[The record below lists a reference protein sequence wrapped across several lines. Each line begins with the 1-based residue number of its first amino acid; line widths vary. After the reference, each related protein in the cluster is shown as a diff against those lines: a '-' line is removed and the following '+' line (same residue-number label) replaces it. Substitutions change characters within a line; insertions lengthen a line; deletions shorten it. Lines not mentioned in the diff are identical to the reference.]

1 LNLPTMHML
10 GRNPGT
16 LWQAAC
22 AAAVALALAGCGGAS
37 APAADSVPQ
46 AQAQAPKL
54 FATSVISSFGATLAS
69 GIITVDSGAGL
80 VFKVRQTTGDIISIK
95 YNGGP
100 ELQGQT
106 KYSHISSGIGAA
118 TTFVVADG
126 VAKLTLSTPTLT
138 HYLLV
143 RAGENNIYM
152 GTYVT
157 AEPTVGELRWITRL
171 NAAVFTNVPEP
182 SKISETTRTI
192 ESQDVFDM
200 PNGETR
206 SKYYGNQ
213 RAIDLAVRGVTGA
226 GVGAYMVY
234 GNRETSSGGPFYN
247 DIQNQSG
254 GDTEV
259 YNYMNSGHNQ
269 AEAWRMGF
277 HGPYALMFT
286 GGEAPAVPDM
296 GWMETQNLLG
306 FVAKAGRGSVTGA
319 GLTGMNPA
327 YPYTVAFSNATAQYW
342 AKADPVTGA
351 FTSPDMK
358 PGTYAMTVYKA
369 EYAVATDSVTV
380 AAGASAAL
388 PSRSVLNDPSN
399 VVPLWRIGDW
409 DGTPN
414 EFANGP
420 RLRNMHPQDV
430 RQSPWVM
437 ADYVVGTSVAALEFS
452 PYQWKDIN
460 GNITIRF
467 NLRKSQIAPL
477 TLRAGITVA
486 QSGGR
491 PKAQVNGWVSGNP
504 AASTQAAGR
513 SFTLGSYRGN
523 NTMYTFN
530 IPATELVVGENVITL
545 SAISGSA
552 GAQYLSPS
560 YAYDAVD
567 LIKTP

>member
-1 LNLPTMHML
+1 MNHPNLR
-10 GRNPGT
+10 RNQ
-16 LWQAAC
+16 WQALC
-22 AAAVALALAGCGGAS
+22 TMAVTLVVAAGCGGVSDTAQ
-37 APAADSVPQ
+37 PQ
-46 AQAQAPKL
+46 AQATKL
-54 FATSVISSFGATLAS
+54 LATSVVSSSFGATLAS

-80 VFKVRQTTGDIISIK
+80 VFKVRQTSGDIISIK

-106 KYSHISSGIGAA
+106 KFSHISSGLGAP
-118 TTFVVADG
+118 TTFVVSNG
-126 VAKLTLSTPTLT
+126 VAKLTLTTSTLT

-143 RAGENNIYM
+143 REGENNIYM

-157 AEPTVGELRWITRL
+157 AEPGVGELRWITRL
-171 NAAVFTNVPEP
+171 SGSVFTSVPEE
-182 SKISETTRTI
+182 SNNKNNTGAI
-192 ESQDVFDM
+192 ESSDVFGLA
-200 PNGETR
+200 NGETR
-206 SKYYGNQ
+206 SKYFGNQ

-234 GNRETSSGGPFYN
+234 GSRESSSGGPFYN

-254 GDTEV
+254 GDQEV

-269 AEAWRMGF
+269 TEAWRMGF

-286 GGEAPAVPDM
+286 AGEVPAIPDM
-296 GWMETQNLLG
+296 AWMEGQNLLG
-306 FVAKAGRGSVTGA
+306 WVPKAGRGSVAGA
-319 GLTGMNPA
+319 GLTGMSAA

-342 AKADPVTGA
+342 AKADPVTGS

-358 PGTYAMTVYKA
+358 PGTYTMTVYKA
-369 EYAVATDSVTV
+369 EYAVLTESVAVTAGGNTAI
-380 AAGASAAL
+380 AA
-388 PSRSVLNDPSN
+388 RSVLNDPSN
-399 VVPLWRIGDW
+399 VAPLWRIGDW

-430 RQSPWVM
+430 RHSPWVM
-437 ADYVVGTSVAALEFS
+437 ADYIVGTSTPATDFS
-452 PYQWKDIN
+452 PYQWKDVN
-460 GNITIRF
+460 GNVTIKF

-504 AASTQAAGR
+504 AASSQPASR
-513 SFTLGSYRGN
+513 SITLGSFRGN

-530 IPATELVVGENVITL
+530 IPVTELVVGENTITL
-545 SAISGSA
+545 SAISGSS
-552 GAQYLSPS
+552 GTQYLSPA

>member
-1 LNLPTMHML
+1 MNNRTQ
-10 GRNPGT
+10 
-16 LWQAAC
+16 WQSIC
-22 AAAVALALAGCGGAS
+22 AAAVALVAAAGCGGPGNTAS
-37 APAADSVPQ
+37 TAAPQTQPT
-46 AQAQAPKL
+46 KL
-54 FATSVISSFGATLAS
+54 LASLVTSSFGATLAS

-80 VFKVRQTTGDIISIK
+80 VFKVRQTSGDIISIK

-106 KYSHISSGIGAA
+106 KFSHISSGIGAP
-118 TTFVVADG
+118 TTFIVANG
-126 VAKLTLSTPTLT
+126 VARLTLTTPTLT

-143 RAGENNIYM
+143 RQGENNIYM

-171 NAAVFTNVPEP
+171 NSTVLTNVPEP
-182 SKISETTRTI
+182 SNNKNNTGAI
-192 ESQDVFDM
+192 ESQDVFGLA
-200 PNGETR
+200 NGESR
-206 SKYYGNQ
+206 SKYFGNQ

-226 GVGAYMVY
+226 GVGAFMVY

-254 GDTEV
+254 GDQEV

-269 AEAWRMGF
+269 TEAWRMGF

-286 GGEAPAVPDM
+286 SGETPAIPDM
-296 GWMETQNLLG
+296 SWMEGQNLLG
-306 FVAKAGRGSVTGA
+306 WVPKAGRGSVAGA
-319 GLTGMNPA
+319 GLTGMSAA
-327 YPYTVAFSNATAQYW
+327 YPYTVAFSNAAAQYW
-342 AKADPVTGA
+342 AKADPVTGS

-358 PGTYAMTVYKA
+358 PGTYTMTVYKA
-369 EYAVATDSVTV
+369 EYAVLAESVTV
-380 AAGASAAL
+380 TAGGNTTL
-388 PSRSVLNDPSN
+388 GSRSVLADPSN

-420 RLRNMHPQDV
+420 RLRDMHPSDV

-437 ADYVVGTSVAALEFS
+437 ADYMVGSSIPATDFS
-452 PYQWKDIN
+452 PYQWKDVN
-460 GNITIRF
+460 GNVTIKF
-467 NLRKSQIAPL
+467 NLRKSQIGPL

-491 PKAQVNGWVSGNP
+491 PKAQVNGWVSANP
-504 AASTQAAGR
+504 AASSQPASR
-513 SFTLGSYRGN
+513 SITLGSFRGN

-530 IPATELVVGENVITL
+530 IPATELVVGENTITL

-552 GAQYLSPS
+552 GVQYLSPA

>member
-1 LNLPTMHML
+1 MNFHTMHPF
-10 GRNPGT
+10 GSNN
-16 LWQAAC
+16 WQAAC
-22 AAAVALALAGCGGAS
+22 AAAVALVLGGCGGAS
-37 APAADSVPQ
+37 SPVSNATPQ

-54 FATSVISSFGATLAS
+54 FATLVTSSFGATVAS

-95 YNGGP
+95 LNGGP

-106 KYSHISSGIGAA
+106 KFSHISSGIGAA
-118 TTFVVADG
+118 TTFVVANG
-126 VAKLTLSTPTLT
+126 VAKLTLTTSTLT

-152 GTYVT
+152 GTYVI

-171 NAAVFTNVPEP
+171 NSAVFNQVPEP
-182 SKISETTRTI
+182 SNIASTTRTI

-234 GNRETSSGGPFYN
+234 GNRESSSGGPFYN

-269 AEAWRMGF
+269 TEAWRMGF

-286 GGEAPAVPDM
+286 AGEVPVIPDM
-296 GWMETQNLLG
+296 SWMETQNLLG
-306 FVAKAGRGSVTGA
+306 LVAKAGRGSVAGA
-319 GLTGMNPA
+319 GMTGMNPA
-327 YPYTVAFSNATAQYW
+327 YPYTVGFSNASAQYW
-342 AKADPVTGA
+342 AKADPVTGS

-369 EYAVATDSVTV
+369 EYAVASDSVTV
-380 AAGASAAL
+380 AAGANTAL
-388 PSRSVLNDPSN
+388 ASLSVMNDPGN

-420 RLRNMHPQDV
+420 RLRDMHPQDV
-430 RQSPWVM
+430 RQSPWAM
-437 ADYVVGTSVAALEFS
+437 ADYVVGTSVAATDFS

-504 AASTQAAGR
+504 AASTQPAGR
-513 SFTLGSYRGN
+513 SFTLGSFRGN

-530 IPATELVVGENVITL
+530 IPASELVVGENIITL
-545 SAISGSA
+545 SAISGSS
-552 GAQYLSPS
+552 GLQYLSPG

>member
-1 LNLPTMHML
+1 LNNSKVRAL
-10 GRNPGT
+10 RRKN
-16 LWQAAC
+16 WQALC
-22 AAAVALALAGCGGAS
+22 AAVVTLLVATGCGGAGDTPS
-37 APAADSVPQ
+37 AQPQ
-46 AQAQAPKL
+46 GTKL
-54 FATSVISSFGATLAS
+54 LAMATAVSSFGATVAS

-80 VFKVRQTTGDIISIK
+80 VFKVRQTSGDIISIK

-100 ELQGQT
+100 ELQGQS
-106 KYSHISSGIGAA
+106 KFSHISSGIGAP

-126 VAKLTLSTPTLT
+126 VAKLTLTTSTLT

-143 RAGENNIYM
+143 RQGENNIYM

-157 AEPTVGELRWITRL
+157 AEPSVGELRWITRL
-171 NAAVFTNVPEP
+171 NSAVLTNVPEP
-182 SKISETTRTI
+182 SNNKGNVGAI
-192 ESQDVFDM
+192 ESSDVFGLA
-200 PNGETR
+200 NGETR
-206 SKYYGNQ
+206 SKYFGNQ
-213 RAIDLAVRGVTGA
+213 RAMDLTLRGVTGA
-226 GVGAYMVY
+226 GVGVYMVY
-234 GNRETSSGGPFYN
+234 GNRESSSGGPFYN

-254 GDTEV
+254 GDQEV

-269 AEAWRMGF
+269 TEAWRMGF

-286 GGEAPAVPDM
+286 GGEEPAIPDM
-296 GWMETQNLLG
+296 GWMEGQNLLG
-306 FVAKAGRGSVTGA
+306 WVPKAGRGSVVGT
-319 GLTGMNPA
+319 GLTGMSTA
-327 YPYTVAFSNATAQYW
+327 YPYTVAFANATAQYW
-342 AKADPVTGA
+342 SKADPVTGS

-358 PGTYAMTVYKA
+358 PGTYTMTVYKA
-369 EYAVATDSVTV
+369 EYAVLSESVTV
-380 AAGASAAL
+380 TAGGATTVD
-388 PSRSVLNDPSN
+388 SRSVLNDPSN

-420 RLRNMHPQDV
+420 RLRNMHPSDV
-430 RQSPWVM
+430 RHSPWVM
-437 ADYVVGTSVAALEFS
+437 ADYLVGSSDPAVDFS
-452 PYQWKDIN
+452 PYQWKDVN
-460 GNITIRF
+460 GNVTIKF

-491 PKAQVNGWVSGNP
+491 PKAQVNGWVSANP
-504 AASTQAAGR
+504 AASSQPSSR
-513 SFTLGSYRGN
+513 SITLGSFRGN

-530 IPATELVVGENVITL
+530 IPATELVVGENTITL

-552 GAQYLSPS
+552 GTQYLSPA

>member
-1 LNLPTMHML
+1 MSALTRTPWQ
-10 GRNPGT
+10 T
-16 LWQAAC
+16 LC
-22 AAAVALALAGCGGAS
+22 TVAAATVALAACGGS
-37 APAADSVPQ
+37 ADTSQPQ
-46 AQAQAPKL
+46 AQATKL
-54 FATSVISSFGATLAS
+54 LATSVMSSSFGATVSS

-80 VFKVRQTTGDIISIK
+80 VFKVRQTSGDIISIR

-106 KYSHISSGIGAA
+106 KASHISSGIGAP
-118 TTFVVADG
+118 TTFVVANG
-126 VAKLTLSTPTLT
+126 VAKLTLTTPTLT

-143 RAGENNIYM
+143 REGENNIYM

-157 AEPTVGELRWITRL
+157 AEPSVGELRWITRL
-171 NAAVFTNVPEP
+171 SGAVFTNVPEP
-182 SKISETTRTI
+182 SNNKGNTGAI
-192 ESQDVFDM
+192 ESSDVFGLA
-200 PNGETR
+200 NGETR
-206 SKYYGNQ
+206 SKYFGNQ
-213 RAIDLAVRGVTGA
+213 RAIDLTVRGVTGA

-234 GNRETSSGGPFYN
+234 GNRESSSGGPFYN

-254 GDTEV
+254 GDQEV

-269 AEAWRMGF
+269 TEAWRMGF

-286 GGEAPAVPDM
+286 GGEVPAKPDM
-296 GWMETQNLLG
+296 SWMEGQNLLG
-306 FVAKAGRGSVTGA
+306 WVPKAGRGSINGA
-319 GLTGMNPA
+319 GLTGMSAA

-342 AKADPVTGA
+342 ARADPVTGG

-358 PGTYAMTVYKA
+358 PGTYTMTVYKA
-369 EYAVATDSVTV
+369 EYAVLSDSVTV
-380 AAGASAAL
+380 AAGGITAV

-399 VVPLWRIGDW
+399 VTPLWRIGDW
-409 DGTPN
+409 DGPPN

-430 RQSPWVM
+430 RHSAWVM
-437 ADYVVGTSVAALEFS
+437 ADYIVGTSTPATDFS

-460 GNITIRF
+460 GNVTIKF

-491 PKAQVNGWVSGNP
+491 PKAQVNGWVSANP
-504 AASTQAAGR
+504 AASSQPAGR
-513 SFTLGSYRGN
+513 SFTLGSFRGN

-530 IPATELVVGENVITL
+530 IPATELVVGENTITF
-545 SAISGSA
+545 SAISGSS
-552 GAQYLSPS
+552 GAQWLSPG

>member
-1 LNLPTMHML
+1 LNNRTQ
-10 GRNPGT
+10 
-16 LWQAAC
+16 WQSLC
-22 AAAVALALAGCGGAS
+22 AAAVALVAAAGCGGAGDTAS
-37 APAADSVPQ
+37 IAAPQTQPT
-46 AQAQAPKL
+46 KL
-54 FATSVISSFGATLAS
+54 LASLVTSSFGATLAS

-80 VFKVRQTTGDIISIK
+80 VFKVRQTSGDIISIK

-106 KYSHISSGIGAA
+106 KYSHISSGIGAP
-118 TTFVVADG
+118 TTFVVANG
-126 VAKLTLSTPTLT
+126 VARLTLTTPTLT

-143 RAGENNIYM
+143 RQGENNIYM

-171 NAAVFTNVPEP
+171 NSAVLTKVPEP
-182 SKISETTRTI
+182 SNNKDNTGAI
-192 ESQDVFDM
+192 ESADVFGLA
-200 PNGETR
+200 NGESR
-206 SKYYGNQ
+206 SKYFGNQ
-213 RAIDLAVRGVTGA
+213 RAIDLGVRGVTGT
-226 GVGAYMVY
+226 GVGAFMVY
-234 GNRETSSGGPFYN
+234 GNRESSSGGPFYN

-254 GDTEV
+254 GDQEV

-269 AEAWRMGF
+269 TEAWRMGF
-277 HGPYALMFT
+277 HGPYALVFT
-286 GGEAPAVPDM
+286 GGETPAIPDM
-296 GWMETQNLLG
+296 SWMEGQNLLG
-306 FVAKAGRGSVTGA
+306 WVPKAGRGSVSGA
-319 GLTGMNPA
+319 GLTGMSAA

-342 AKADPVTGA
+342 AKADPATGS

-369 EYAVATDSVTV
+369 EYAVLAESVIVT
-380 AAGASAAL
+380 AGGNTTL
-388 PSRSVLNDPSN
+388 GSRSVLADPSN

-420 RLRNMHPQDV
+420 RLRDMHPSDV
-430 RQSPWVM
+430 RQSRWAM
-437 ADYVVGTSVAALEFS
+437 ADYVVGSSTPATDFS

-460 GNITIRF
+460 GNVTIKF

-491 PKAQVNGWVSGNP
+491 PKAQVNGWVSANP
-504 AASTQAAGR
+504 AASSQPASR
-513 SFTLGSYRGN
+513 SITLGSFRGN

-530 IPATELVVGENVITL
+530 IPATELVVGENTITL

-552 GAQYLSPS
+552 GAQYLSPA